1 MWLNRLET
9 MVGKE
14 KIDKL
19 KNSRVAIIG
28 LGGVGGNALESLV
41 RFNIGNIIIV
51 DSDVIE
57 RSNLNR
63 QLLSLRSNIGEK
75 KIDVAKKRILDINPE
90 CNIISLDLFIDK
102 SNVEDLFKYD
112 FDYLID
118 ACDTIDTK
126 MLLIKECNKRNIQI
140 ISCMGTANKFN
151 PSLLEITDIRKTT
164 YDPIAKIIRKKI
176 KENNI
181 KYKIDVVSSSEKTIN
196 SKELGS
202 NSIVPSSAGILC
214 AYYIIKKIINL

>member
-126 MLLIKECNKRNIQI
+126 MLLIEYCNKRNIKI

>member
-63 QLLSLRSNIGEK
+63 QLLSLKSNIGEK
-75 KIDVAKKRILDINPE
+75 KIEVAKKRILDINPE

-140 ISCMGTANKFN
+140 ISCMGTANKVN
-151 PSLLEITDIRKTT
+151 PSLLEITDIRKTN
-164 YDPIAKIIRKKI
+164 YDPIAKIIRKRI

-181 KYKIDVVSSSEKTIN
+181 KYKVDVVSSSEKVIN